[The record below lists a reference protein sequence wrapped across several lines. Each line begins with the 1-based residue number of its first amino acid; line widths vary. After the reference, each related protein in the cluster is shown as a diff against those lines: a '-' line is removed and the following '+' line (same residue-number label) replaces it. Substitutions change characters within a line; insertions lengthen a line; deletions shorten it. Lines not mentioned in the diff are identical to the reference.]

1 MSPYRLPAKDRME
14 QVVSAGLTLSSI
26 TTLDGVLQRVV
37 ELAVRVIG
45 AKYAAVGV
53 LGPDNRTLEKFVT
66 IGMDPADEARIGPR
80 PRGHGI
86 LGLVIRNAQVVRLP
100 DLTTHPDSY
109 GFPPGHPP
117 MHSFLGVPI
126 LGRNRIF
133 GDLYLTEKLDAPEFS
148 DEDEYIARLFAS
160 QVGAA
165 VENARLHDESAHLL
179 EEVQQLHRTRERFFA
194 MVNHELRNAL
204 AATYGWAEML
214 VRKKDPASVP
224 RAAFEVLESAGDA
237 VSLIND
243 LLDLS
248 RLDEDRLRP
257 EFQTIGAIVASERAF
272 GRVTPAAEA
281 RSVRLVRVAPPPPIG
296 CWTDGHRLEQILHN
310 VLANAV
316 RHTPVGSTVTL
327 TISLSGDRVEFEVR
341 DQGPG
346 VAADRLEEIFDLY
359 HSDAS
364 AGAGI
369 GLGLPLSRR
378 LARLL
383 GGDLI
388 AEHDPAGGGVFRLR
402 LPAAPGE
409 Q

>member
-1 MSPYRLPAKDRME
+1 MSPYRLPAKERME
-14 QVVSAGLTLSSI
+14 QVVAAGLTLSSI

-37 ELAVRVIG
+37 ELAVKVIG

-53 LGPDNRTLEKFVT
+53 LGPDNRTLERFVT
-66 IGMDPADEARIGPR
+66 IGLEPGVEARIGPA

-86 LGLVIRNAQVVRLP
+86 LGLVIRNAKVVRLP
-100 DLTTHPDSY
+100 DLTAHPDSY

-126 LGRNRIF
+126 LGRNRTF

-148 DEDEYIARLFAS
+148 DEDEYIARLFAA

-179 EEVQQLHRTRERFFA
+179 EEVQQLHRGRERFFA

-214 VRKKDPASVP
+214 VRKKDPGSVP
-224 RAAFEVLESAGDA
+224 RAAFEVLEAAGEA

-257 EFQTIGAIVASERAF
+257 EFQDIGAIVAAERAF
-272 GRVTPAAEA
+272 NRVTPAAEA
-281 RSVRLVRVAPPPPIG
+281 RSIRLERISPPPPVG
-296 CWTDGHRLEQILHN
+296 CWTDGHRLEQILNN
-310 VLANAV
+310 VLSNAI
-316 RHTPVGSTVTL
+316 RHTPVGSSVTL
-327 TISLSGDRVEFEVR
+327 TIAVESDMVEFLVR

-346 VAADRLEEIFDLY
+346 VAIDRLEEIFDLY

-364 AGAGI
+364 AGKGI

-383 GGDLI
+383 GGDLV
-388 AEHDPAGGGVFRLR
+388 AEHDPTGGGVFRLR
-402 LPAAPGE
+402 LPAVIGDR
-409 Q
+409 

>member
-1 MSPYRLPAKDRME
+1 MSPYRLSTKERLE
-14 QVVSAGLTLSSI
+14 QVVSAGLALSAI
-26 TTLDGVLQRVV
+26 PTLDGVLQRVV
-37 ELAVRVIG
+37 EMAVEVIG
-45 AKYAAVGV
+45 ARYAAVGV
-53 LGPDNRTLEKFVT
+53 LGPDNRLLERFVT
-66 IGMDPADEARIGPR
+66 VGLTPEEEAAIGPP

-86 LGLVIRNAQVVRLP
+86 LGLVIKKAQVVRLP
-100 DLTTHPDSY
+100 DLTKHPDSY

-126 LGRNRIF
+126 LGRRRIF
-133 GDLYLTEKLDAPEFS
+133 GDLYLTEKLGAPEFS
-148 DEDEYIARLFAS
+148 DEDEYIARLFAT

-214 VRKKDPASVP
+214 VRKKDPTTVP
-224 RAAFEVLESAGDA
+224 RAAFEVFESAGQA

-248 RLDEDRLRP
+248 RLDEDRLKP
-257 EFQTIGAIVASERAF
+257 DFKIIGAVVATERAF
-272 GRVTPAAEA
+272 GRVTPAADA
-281 RSVRLVRVAPPPPIG
+281 KSVRLERIAPPPPVG

-310 VLANAV
+310 LLANAI
-316 RHTPVGSTVTL
+316 RHTPAGSTVTV
-327 TISLSGDRVEFEVR
+327 TIAAPGSTIEFTVR

-346 VAADRLEEIFDLY
+346 VPEDRLEEIFDLY
-359 HSDAS
+359 HSDVNE
-364 AGAGI
+364 GKGI

-383 GGDLI
+383 GGDLV
-388 AEHDPAGGGVFRLR
+388 ADREPGGGGVFRLT
-402 LPAAPGE
+402 LPAAAKE
-409 Q
+409 S

>member
-1 MSPYRLPAKDRME
+1 MSPHRLPENERLE
-14 QVVSAGLTLSSI
+14 HVVSAGLALAAI

-37 ELAVRVIG
+37 ELAVEVIG

-66 IGMDPADEARIGPR
+66 VGLAPEVEMRIGPR

-86 LGLVIRNAQVVRLP
+86 LGLVIRDAQVVRLP
-100 DLTTHPDSY
+100 DLAKHPDSY

-126 LGRNRIF
+126 LGRGRVF

-148 DEDEYIARLFAS
+148 DEDEHIARLFAG

-179 EEVQQLHRTRERFFA
+179 EEVQRLHRTRERFFA

-204 AATYGWAEML
+204 AATFGWAEML

-224 RAAFEVLESAGDA
+224 RAAFEVFESAGEA
-237 VSLIND
+237 VNLIND

-272 GRVTPAAEA
+272 NRVTPAAEA
-281 RSVRLVRVAPPPPIG
+281 RSVHLERVAPPPPVG
-296 CWTDGHRLEQILHN
+296 CWTDGHRLQQILQN
-310 VLANAV
+310 VLTNAI
-316 RHTPVGSTVTL
+316 RHTPEGSTVTL
-327 TISLSGDRVEFEVR
+327 TIVASGDVVEFVVR
-341 DQGPG
+341 DEGPG
-346 VAADRLEEIFDLY
+346 VAPERLEDIFDVY
-359 HSDAS
+359 HTDAA
-364 AGAGI
+364 AGASQGA

-383 GGDLI
+383 GGDLV

-402 LPAAPGE
+402 LPAAT
-409 Q
+409 